1 MACVGAAPA
10 ASAAP
15 TGSQKLQNALTVK
28 NIVNHERQLAAI
40 AGRNGN
46 TRASGTP
53 GYDKSVDYVS
63 KKLRKAGYKVTK
75 QTFLFPYFEETAP
88 ASFERVSPQPKTYTE
103 DEFSVMQYSGSGTA
117 EGKIVPGG
125 RDRPADAGAVQQQR
139 LRGRRLR
146 RLHGGSD
153 RAGPARHVRLR
164 RQGPERE
171 GGRRIGRG
179 HLQRGPAGPHRR

>member
-1 MACVGAAPA
+1 MHCKRAVGLLAAAAVACVAAAPA
-10 ASAAP
+10 AAAP
-15 TGSQKLQNALTVK
+15 SGSQKLQDALTVK

-63 KKLRKAGYKVTK
+63 KKLTKAGYKVTK

-88 ASFERVSPQPKTYTE
+88 GSLARVSPSPKTYTE

-117 EGKIVPGG
+117 EAKVVPV
-125 RDRPADAGAVQQQR
+125 DVTVPADAGAVQQQR
-139 LRGRRLR
+139 LRARRLR
-146 RLHGGSD
+146 RLHGRVD
-153 RAGPARHVRLR
+153 RAGPARHV
-164 RQGPERE
+164 
-171 GGRRIGRG
+171 
-179 HLQRGPAGPHRR
+179 